1 MEKLIKLKLTK
12 NRIILIIGLI
22 FALICCL
29 VVFYAIF
36 NTTSTP
42 VNVSIDGEIR
52 GDVIIFRHNGG
63 EPLHPENIRIL
74 IDTKEV
80 PIGMIM
86 FQEGNSWPWSIGEII
101 SVPYS
106 PSFHQQT
113 VMVQYST
120 GEEITEIFTFDI
132 LPEETP
138 VQTISPTLPTPTA
151 LPSPV
156 PTPISTPGNPEARFT
171 ASPRTGPLPL
181 TVIFLD
187 LSSGVPDSWAWEFGD
202 GGSSEEQNPV
212 HTYTE
217 TGTFSVSLQVKNIE
231 GAHTR
236 IMQEYV
242 NVTPAQVL
250 DVAVSAE
257 TEGFIRPDGFA
268 QFSVTGPGSRIK
280 IGGQVIRPE
289 TGDTIM
295 LVLEREG
302 KGSISIIDGQIVD
315 FSFDNILLYQN
326 SKIVTSGYL
335 SEIFIPSS
343 AGFLSTFV
351 LEIPPSQGEYR
362 IKVEGVTEILQGNE
376 KGILVMH
383 LQPDRS
389 GMMLLDTSLPYSV
402 QYRGGA
408 VSISY

>member
-1 MEKLIKLKLTK
+1 M
-12 NRIILIIGLI
+12 
-22 FALICCL
+22 
-29 VVFYAIF
+29 
-36 NTTSTP
+36 
-42 VNVSIDGEIR
+42 
-52 GDVIIFRHNGG
+52 
-63 EPLHPENIRIL
+63 
-74 IDTKEV
+74 
-80 PIGMIM
+80 
-86 FQEGNSWPWSIGEII
+86 
-101 SVPYS
+101 
-106 PSFHQQT
+106 
-113 VMVQYST
+113 
-120 GEEITEIFTFDI
+120 
-132 LPEETP
+132 
-138 VQTISPTLPTPTA
+138 QTISPTLPTPTA

-295 LVLEREG
+295 LILEREG

-326 SKIVTSGYL
+326 GKIVTSGYL

-343 AGFLSTFV
+343 ASFLSTFV